1 MIMIRLKEI
10 NSMIMIRFQR
20 EKCDDY
26 NEDDHRRRTF
36 GGATGAILDVD
47 FSIGTDVSVTI
58 PVPQVS

>member
-10 NSMIMIRFQR
+10 NAMIMMTFQR
-20 EKCDDY
+20 EKCDDDNDY
-26 NEDDHRRRTF
+26 RRRTF